1 MALILTR
8 SPYHISRGSLDANA
22 GLIVEISTNV
32 DGVSTIINSYT
43 LNFRNKKYI
52 DISSII
58 GSELSSS
65 NEVLHVRTTVS
76 GEISGVSQ
84 TDQISDYVATNGY
97 LYSTDSYNEDFS
109 SSLRSNGYYTGSS
122 DTIYK
127 LSNSSLNI
135 PLLNSSLTEV
145 SSNVTVNGDFATDS
159 DWVKETADWT
169 ISNGASFLNS
179 TDLAIDR
186 LYQNASGLNG
196 NEVRIRFEIT
206 NYSGTGTA
214 SMRYPFSV
222 AITGNGVYEA
232 KATGELDR
240 IQFQAE
246 ADDLATPLSFSLDN
260 VFVSV
265 VNSNSYEE
273 VTVQAKYNSSVVGT
287 KTVVFNSDTDSA
299 YSNVTFNIDDIDEV
313 LITTDYGTKTIEVKP
328 TVECKYS
335 PYILTFK
342 NRYGVD
348 EDLWF
353 FKKSKRKLTV
363 EGEDFRFNQIDTRI
377 AGGLTRS
384 IQEYNKNGK
393 ESITLNSGF
402 VVEALNESFK
412 QLLLS
417 EEVKLY
423 DFDNNLTQ
431 AVKLSLSS
439 LDYKTVTNDKLIN
452 YTIEVEFSNNIIDDI
467 V

>member
-58 GSELSSS
+58 GSEFNSTDKILY
-65 NEVLHVRTTVS
+65 VKITVS
-76 GEISGVSQ
+76 GAINGVSQ
-84 TDQISDYVATNGY
+84 SDSVSNYYASNGY
-97 LYSTDSYNEDFS
+97 LYSSDDYNEDFS
-109 SSLRSNGYYTGSS
+109 STLRANGYYTGSS
-122 DTIYK
+122 DVVYK
-127 LSNSSLNI
+127 LSNSSLSI
-135 PLLNSSLTEV
+135 PLLNTSLTTLMDNKVGNPAFDSSTDWQIQSGDVIEDGVLKCGGTFGGRNYLGFNPTTGLDYKV
-145 SSNVTVNGDFATDS
+145 SF
-159 DWVKETADWT
+159 E
-169 ISNGASFLNS
+169 ISNYTSGDIAFFTGSGGTRITDYLSANGSYEFNYTQDATTLN
-179 TDLAIDR
+179 
-186 LYQNASGLNG
+186 
-196 NEVRIRFEIT
+196 
-206 NYSGTGTA
+206 
-214 SMRYPFSV
+214 M
-222 AITGNGVYEA
+222 
-232 KATGELDR
+232 
-240 IQFQAE
+240 
-246 ADDLATPLSFSLDN
+246 FSLYSPSGFVGHIDN
-260 VFVSV
+260 VFLGERTST
-265 VNSNSYEE
+265 NYEE
-273 VTVQAKYNSSVVGT
+273 VTIDAKYNGSIVGT
-287 KTVVFNSDTDSA
+287 RNLEFDSDTNTASQE
-299 YSNVTFNIDDIDEV
+299 VQFNIDDIDEV
-313 LITTDYGTKTIEVKP
+313 VITTDHTTKTVKVNP
-328 TVECKYS
+328 ITECKYS

-363 EGEDFRFNQIDTRI
+363 EGEDFRFNQLETRI

-423 DFDNNLTQ
+423 DFDNSSTQ